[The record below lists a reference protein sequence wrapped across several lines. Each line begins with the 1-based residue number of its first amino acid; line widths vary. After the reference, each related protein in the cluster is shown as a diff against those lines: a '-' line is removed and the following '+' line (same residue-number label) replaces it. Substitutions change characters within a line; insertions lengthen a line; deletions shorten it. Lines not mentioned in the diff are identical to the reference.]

1 MVRTSEAIKTHI
13 FCSIRT
19 FTQLELMRAEELIE
33 NWYELQKNLYLQVA
47 REFILE
53 HLQQKLE
60 VNSHNQ
66 SPVNA

>member
-13 FCSIRT
+13 FCSIRA
-19 FTQLELMRAEELIE
+19 FTRLELMRAEELIE

-53 HLQQKLE
+53 HLQQKLQ

-66 SPVNA
+66 SLVNA